1 MRSLLMKT
9 FLPILLILA
18 GLVLIFFSPR
28 PIFVR
33 VDEFGQVVKSS
44 GLTVADALR
53 SAGISFSSA
62 DRVTPKPGN
71 LLLFT
76 RQINIK
82 HAHSVV
88 ILGEANG
95 FWTLEKIPANWL
107 LFAGVRLFPGD
118 RVYWNGRQ
126 IDVEIPL
133 EPATEVTLQVQ
144 RAVEVEILSDGEPV
158 SFYSGAFSLGE
169 ALLENGFLLRRSD
182 RMTDVFDQTLHPTNS
197 LVLQSARPVMII
209 VDGGMRRGLSAGATV
224 GQVLA
229 DLGISLQGLDYSNP
243 PEEYPLSESGEIQVV
258 RVREEIVLQRTSLP
272 FESSLQPDPELELD
286 QRNIISAGVEGLK
299 VARQRVRYE
308 DGMEVGRTTEAEWVA
323 RPPQNEVLGYGTKV
337 VIRTISTADGTFE
350 YWRAVNVYATS
361 YSPCQ
366 LGIPNYCNTRTASGA
381 ELVKG
386 IVAVRLSW
394 YRYMKGAGVY
404 VPGYGTGVV
413 ADVGGGIPG
422 KYWIDLGFTDA
433 DFQPWHQ
440 NTTIYFLTP
449 VPANILYILPY

>member
-1 MRSLLMKT
+1 M
-9 FLPILLILA
+9 
-18 GLVLIFFSPR
+18 VLSPR
-28 PIFVR
+28 PVL
-33 VDEFGQVVKSS
+33 VSMDGMSQVVQSS
-44 GLTVADALR
+44 GLTVGDALR
-53 SAGISFSSA
+53 SAGISFSTA
-62 DRVTPKPGN
+62 DRVTPKPGS
-71 LLLFT
+71 LLLFA
-76 RQINIK
+76 RHISVE
-82 HAHSVV
+82 HAQSVV
-88 ILGEANG
+88 ILGAANG
-95 FWTLEKIPANWL
+95 FWTLEKMPANWL

-118 RVYWNGRQ
+118 RIYWNGRQ

-133 EPATEVTLQVQ
+133 ETATEVTLQVR
-144 RAVEVEILSDGEPV
+144 RAGKVEILSDGEPV
-158 SFYSGAFSLGE
+158 SFYSSAFSLGE

-182 RMTDVFDQTLHPTNS
+182 RITAVFDQAIHSSNS
-197 LVLQSARPVMII
+197 LVLQSARPVQIM
-209 VDGGMRRGLSAGATV
+209 VDGETRRGLSAGATV

-229 DLGISLQGLDYSNP
+229 EIGISLQGLDYSNP
-243 PEEYPLSESGEIQVV
+243 PEENPLPESGEIQVV
-258 RVREEIVLQRTSLP
+258 RVREEIVLQQTSLP
-272 FESSLQPDPELELD
+272 YESSLQPDPELELD

-308 DGMEVGRTTEAEWVA
+308 DGMEVGRTTESEWVA
-323 RPPQNEVLGYGTKV
+323 RQPQNEVLGYGTKV
-337 VIRTISTADGTFE
+337 VVRTISTADGTFE

-404 VPGYGTGVV
+404 IPGYGTGVV